1 MQCLKATFHIHF
13 IKTESSEHD
22 IIKIIEKI
30 EDDKVKKIILLYSAV
45 FLIIGGSAYSWYKS
59 QYKGDN
65 YYVRIYDAYKPS
77 EKEVYKKGK
86 KVIQYTYTVQG
97 FDEKGDSQTLK
108 FSTFYKIKPYS
119 YLEIFYNEENG
130 SVDWVGRDRS
140 EIPKNALEQLQ

>member
-1 MQCLKATFHIHF
+1 M
-13 IKTESSEHD
+13 
-22 IIKIIEKI
+22 
-30 EDDKVKKIILLYSAV
+30 KKIILLYSAV

-65 YYVRIYDAYKPS
+65 YYIRIYDEYKPS

-86 KVIQYTYTVQG
+86 KVI
-97 FDEKGDSQTLK
+97 
-108 FSTFYKIKPYS
+108 STFYKIKPYS

>member
-1 MQCLKATFHIHF
+1 MQCLKSTFHIHF

-59 QYKGDN
+59 QYKGDI
-65 YYVRIYDAYKPS
+65 YYVRIYDEYKPS

-86 KVIQYTYTVQG
+86 KVIRYTYTVQG
-97 FDEKGDSQTLK
+97 FDEKGDRQILK
-108 FSTFYKIKPYS
+108 FSTFYKIKSYS

-130 SVDWVGRDRS
+130 SVDWVGHDRS